1 MMHDGTPTEIA
12 IVGNE
17 GLDGIALF
25 MGGETMPSR
34 RDCAKRRAGYCPDA
48 RILKEEFY
56 RAGPVQRL
64 LLRYTQALITQ
75 MAQTVVCNQHHLM
88 DQQMCRWLLLGVDR
102 LPLNEQ
108 KMTHELIA
116 NMLGVLRPGMTKAAM
131 KLLDPELIRCSG
143 DHIEVLEF
151 DRLLTDVQAI

>member
-1 MMHDGTPTEIA
+1 
-12 IVGNE
+12 
-17 GLDGIALF
+17 
-25 MGGETMPSR
+25 MPSR
-34 RDCAKRRAGYCPDA
+34 RDCAKRRPGYRPDA

-75 MAQTVVCNQHHLM
+75 MAQTVVM
-88 DQQMCRWLLLGVDR
+88 DQQMCRWLLLCVVR